1 MQICIFE
8 DKYYERLE
16 PLIYSRPVYNL
27 LCGFTSLREKISR
40 AYPNSE
46 IVYHVRKYLTD
57 FMHEKFPSLKINQ
70 FEKSD
75 SLFINGRLMAP
86 ENLSSLI
93 PLEEKENCVYV
104 SNGVIVAVRLSGKNL
119 DEFKNLN
126 TDVFELSTFSSLKQ
140 VEVKVKMVNYIW
152 DIIDNVEEQFL
163 IDFNELLKTKFAHS
177 EEKILG
183 NVQSGAHLI
192 AKENIIIG
200 KDALIKAGAV
210 LDASNG
216 PIVIGDAAVVAS
228 NAVIEGPVFIGEKSQ
243 VKPAARIFENAVIG
257 KVCKVGGEVE
267 HSIFMP
273 YSNKQHAGFIGH
285 AYIGSWVNLGAD
297 TNCSDLKNNYGSV
310 KVYVN
315 GEVVNSNTQF
325 LGLVMGDHS
334 KTAINSMFNTGSVVG
349 FSCNIFGAGFPAKY
363 IPSFSW
369 GGSDAITTYDLARS
383 LETAKRVLARRN
395 KQMGPK
401 EEKLFQH
408 VFDITTN
415 ERRKRGY
422 PY

>member
-46 IVYHVRKYLTD
+46 IVFHVRKYLTD
-57 FMHEKFPSLKINQ
+57 FVHEKFPSLKINQ
-70 FEKSD
+70 FEKKD
-75 SLFINGRLMAP
+75 YLFINGRIMAP
-86 ENLSSLI
+86 ENLSSII
-93 PLEEKENCVYV
+93 PLDEKNNCAYV
-104 SNGVIVAVRLSGKNL
+104 SNGTLVAVRLSGKNL
-119 DEFKNLN
+119 EEFKSLD
-126 TDVFELSTFSSLKQ
+126 TDLFDLSVFSSLEKIQ
-140 VEVKVKMVNYIW
+140 VDIPLVNYIW
-152 DIIDNVEEQFL
+152 DIINNIEHQFM
-163 IDFNELLKTKFAHS
+163 IDFEFLLK
-177 EEKILG
+177 EKYSAGEKKIQGAL
-183 NVQSGAHLI
+183 QPGAHLVSE
-192 AKENIIIG
+192 ENIVIG
-200 KDALIKAGAV
+200 KDAIIKAGAV
-210 LDASNG
+210 LDAANG
-216 PIVIGDAAVVAS
+216 PIVIGNETVVAS
-228 NAVIEGPVFIGEKSQ
+228 NAVIEGPVYIGERSQ
-243 VKPAARIFENAVIG
+243 VKPSARIFENAVIG

-267 HSIFMP
+267 HSVFMP

-315 GEVVNSNTQF
+315 GEVVNSNSQF

-349 FSCNIFGAGFPAKY
+349 FSCNIFGPGFPAKY

-369 GGSDAITTYDLARS
+369 GGSEAITTYDLARS
-383 LETAKRVLARRN
+383 VETAKRVLARRKKN
-395 KQMGPK
+395 MGPA
-401 EEKLFQH
+401 EEKLFQR
-408 VFDITTN
+408 VFDITSN

>member
-27 LCGFTSLREKISR
+27 LCGFTSLREKIAR

-46 IVYHVRKYLTD
+46 IVFHVRKYLTD
-57 FMHEKFPSLKINQ
+57 FVHEKFPSLKINQ

-75 SLFINGRLMAP
+75 YLFINGRIMAP
-86 ENLSSLI
+86 ENLSSILSI
-93 PLEEKENCVYV
+93 DEKNNCVYV
-104 SNGVIVAVRLSGKNL
+104 SNGTLVAVRLSGKNL
-119 DEFKNLN
+119 MEFKSL
-126 TDVFELSTFSSLKQ
+126 DIDLFELSVFSSLEKI
-140 VEVKVKMVNYIW
+140 EVDIPMANYIW
-152 DIIDNVEEQFL
+152 DIINNVEHQFM
-163 IDFNELLKTKFAHS
+163 IDFEFLMNEKFSAG
-177 EEKILG
+177 EKKNQGAL
-183 NVQSGAHLI
+183 QPGAHLI
-192 AKENIIIG
+192 SEENIVIG
-200 KDALIKAGAV
+200 KDAIIKAGAV
-210 LDASNG
+210 LDATNG
-216 PIVIGDAAVVAS
+216 PIVIGNETVVAS
-228 NAVIEGPVFIGEKSQ
+228 NAVIEGPVYIGERSQ
-243 VKPAARIFENAVIG
+243 VKPSARIFENAVIG

-267 HSIFMP
+267 HSVFMP

-315 GEVVNSNTQF
+315 GEVVNSNSQF

-349 FSCNIFGAGFPAKY
+349 FSCNIFGPGFPAKY

-369 GGSDAITTYDLARS
+369 GGSEAITTYDLARS
-383 LETAKRVLARRN
+383 VETAKRVLARR
-395 KQMGPK
+395 KKSMGPA
-401 EEKLFQH
+401 EEKLFQR
-408 VFDITTN
+408 VFDITSN